1 MTNRPEWDIYFLLMA
16 QVAASRSTCLRRKV
30 GAVLVRDR
38 QILSTGYN
46 GAPRGVSH
54 CEKTGCLRERLGIAS
69 GERHEICRGSHA
81 EINAIAQAA
90 AAGTATAGSWLYC
103 THEPCIYCT
112 KALINAGC
120 EKVFS
125 LHPYPDELA
134 RAVMAES
141 GVESIWVDP
150 QELPRETEKGAIQMS
165 ISIVLADDH
174 PLTRE
179 GIKGYLSKE
188 PDFNIVGEYADGN
201 ATWAGIQTHRPQV
214 ALLDIRMP
222 GLDGIAIA
230 RKVKEAGIPTASL
243 MLTSYDAN
251 QYVMAA
257 LRAGARG
264 YVLKTATMDTL
275 SRAIRIAARGG
286 FYLDSDVAS
295 AVEEG
300 EDFVPEPV
308 SVREREVLLLAA
320 RGLSGKEIASQLFIS
335 ERTVQTHLA
344 SIYDKLGAKNKT
356 EAMLLS
362 LKYGIVTMEELLD

>member
-1 MTNRPEWDIYFLLMA
+1 
-16 QVAASRSTCLRRKV
+16 
-30 GAVLVRDR
+30 
-38 QILSTGYN
+38 
-46 GAPRGVSH
+46 
-54 CEKTGCLRERLGIAS
+54 
-69 GERHEICRGSHA
+69 
-81 EINAIAQAA
+81 
-90 AAGTATAGSWLYC
+90 
-103 THEPCIYCT
+103 
-112 KALINAGC
+112 
-120 EKVFS
+120 
-125 LHPYPDELA
+125 
-134 RAVMAES
+134 
-141 GVESIWVDP
+141 
-150 QELPRETEKGAIQMS
+150 MS
-165 ISIVLADDH
+165 ISIVLEDDH

>member
-1 MTNRPEWDIYFLLMA
+1 M
-16 QVAASRSTCLRRKV
+16 
-30 GAVLVRDR
+30 
-38 QILSTGYN
+38 
-46 GAPRGVSH
+46 
-54 CEKTGCLRERLGIAS
+54 
-69 GERHEICRGSHA
+69 
-81 EINAIAQAA
+81 
-90 AAGTATAGSWLYC
+90 
-103 THEPCIYCT
+103 
-112 KALINAGC
+112 
-120 EKVFS
+120 
-125 LHPYPDELA
+125 
-134 RAVMAES
+134 
-141 GVESIWVDP
+141 
-150 QELPRETEKGAIQMS
+150 
-165 ISIVLADDH
+165 
-174 PLTRE
+174 
-179 GIKGYLSKE
+179 
-188 PDFNIVGEYADGN
+188 
-201 ATWAGIQTHRPQV
+201 

>member
-1 MTNRPEWDIYFLLMA
+1 M
-16 QVAASRSTCLRRKV
+16 
-30 GAVLVRDR
+30 
-38 QILSTGYN
+38 
-46 GAPRGVSH
+46 
-54 CEKTGCLRERLGIAS
+54 
-69 GERHEICRGSHA
+69 
-81 EINAIAQAA
+81 
-90 AAGTATAGSWLYC
+90 
-103 THEPCIYCT
+103 
-112 KALINAGC
+112 
-120 EKVFS
+120 
-125 LHPYPDELA
+125 
-134 RAVMAES
+134 
-141 GVESIWVDP
+141 
-150 QELPRETEKGAIQMS
+150 
-165 ISIVLADDH
+165 
-174 PLTRE
+174 
-179 GIKGYLSKE
+179 
-188 PDFNIVGEYADGN
+188 
-201 ATWAGIQTHRPQV
+201 

-222 GLDGIAIA
+222 GLDGIALA

>member
-1 MTNRPEWDIYFLLMA
+1 
-16 QVAASRSTCLRRKV
+16 
-30 GAVLVRDR
+30 
-38 QILSTGYN
+38 
-46 GAPRGVSH
+46 
-54 CEKTGCLRERLGIAS
+54 
-69 GERHEICRGSHA
+69 
-81 EINAIAQAA
+81 
-90 AAGTATAGSWLYC
+90 
-103 THEPCIYCT
+103 
-112 KALINAGC
+112 
-120 EKVFS
+120 
-125 LHPYPDELA
+125 
-134 RAVMAES
+134 
-141 GVESIWVDP
+141 
-150 QELPRETEKGAIQMS
+150 
-165 ISIVLADDH
+165 
-174 PLTRE
+174 
-179 GIKGYLSKE
+179 
-188 PDFNIVGEYADGN
+188 
-201 ATWAGIQTHRPQV
+201 
-214 ALLDIRMP
+214 MP
-222 GLDGIAIA
+222 GLDGIALA

-286 FYLDSDVAS
+286 FYLDSDVAN
-295 AVEEG
+295 AVEDG

-320 RGLSGKEIASQLFIS
+320 RGLSGKEIATKLFIS

>member
-1 MTNRPEWDIYFLLMA
+1 
-16 QVAASRSTCLRRKV
+16 
-30 GAVLVRDR
+30 
-38 QILSTGYN
+38 
-46 GAPRGVSH
+46 
-54 CEKTGCLRERLGIAS
+54 
-69 GERHEICRGSHA
+69 
-81 EINAIAQAA
+81 
-90 AAGTATAGSWLYC
+90 
-103 THEPCIYCT
+103 
-112 KALINAGC
+112 
-120 EKVFS
+120 
-125 LHPYPDELA
+125 
-134 RAVMAES
+134 
-141 GVESIWVDP
+141 
-150 QELPRETEKGAIQMS
+150 MS

-188 PDFNIVGEYADGN
+188 PDFDIVGEYADGN
-201 ATWAGIQTHRPQV
+201 STWTGIQTHRPQV

-222 GLDGIAIA
+222 GLDGIALA

-320 RGLSGKEIASQLFIS
+320 RGLSGKEIAS
-335 ERTVQTHLA
+335 
-344 SIYDKLGAKNKT
+344 
-356 EAMLLS
+356 
-362 LKYGIVTMEELLD
+362 